1 MNHFVHWTLHKIH
14 LYVAHA
20 QHFFYYTCETG
31 FVNTFPAGT
40 FCLVSHVFTI
50 SFSSMHIFA
59 LCFIYFFYFFFYSV
73 LFFCHFS
80 FSDPN
85 FFMTKYAVFFFQSP
99 PPLKRVAR
107 DAGCNPLVPDS
118 VSRRPRLSLRSSHY
132 CTWLVTLAPWRGYFF
147 SLLFEWILIF
157 LYT

>member
-1 MNHFVHWTLHKIH
+1 MNRFVHWTLHKIH

-85 FFMTKYAVFFFQSP
+85 FFMTKYAVFFFHW
-99 PPLKRVAR
+99 K
-107 DAGCNPLVPDS
+107 NPGTDFTLRSGISLPCISMHHLRSYIPASSYDVM
-118 VSRRPRLSLRSSHY
+118 LSLLR
-132 CTWLVTLAPWRGYFF
+132 TWSTSYRIPLRRYRLR
-147 SLLFEWILIF
+147 
-157 LYT
+157 

>member
-1 MNHFVHWTLHKIH
+1 MNLFVHWTLCKIH

-20 QHFFYYTCETG
+20 QHFFYYTWETV

-50 SFSSMHIFA
+50 SFGSMHIFT
-59 LCFIYFFYFFFYSV
+59 LCFICFFYFFFYSV

-85 FFMTKYAVFFFQSP
+85 FFMTKYAVFFSHVFPRKKSRNGFYSP
-99 PPLKRVAR
+99 FR
-107 DAGCNPLVPDS
+107 DFSSLYKYASPS
-118 VSRRPRLSLRSSHY
+118 VIHTSQ
-132 CTWLVTLAPWRGYFF
+132 
-147 SLLFEWILIF
+147 F
-157 LYT
+157 L

>member
-1 MNHFVHWTLHKIH
+1 MHRFVHWTLHKIH

-85 FFMTKYAVFFFQSP
+85 FFMTKYAVFFFHG
-99 PPLKRVAR
+99 K
-107 DAGCNPLVPDS
+107 NPGTDFTLRSGISLPCISMHHLRSYIPASSYDVM
-118 VSRRPRLSLRSSHY
+118 LSLLR
-132 CTWLVTLAPWRGYFF
+132 TWSTSYRIPLRRYRLR
-147 SLLFEWILIF
+147 
-157 LYT
+157 

>member
-1 MNHFVHWTLHKIH
+1 MNRFVHWTLHKIH

-85 FFMTKYAVFFFQSP
+85 FFMTKYAVFFFHG
-99 PPLKRVAR
+99 K
-107 DAGCNPLVPDS
+107 NPGTDFTLRSGISLPCISMHHLRSYIPASSYDVM
-118 VSRRPRLSLRSSHY
+118 LSLLR
-132 CTWLVTLAPWRGYFF
+132 TWSTSYQRG
-147 SLLFEWILIF
+147 LHNRRIR
-157 LYT
+157 

>member
-1 MNHFVHWTLHKIH
+1 MNRFVHWTLHKIH

-85 FFMTKYAVFFFQSP
+85 FFMTKYAVFFFHG
-99 PPLKRVAR
+99 K
-107 DAGCNPLVPDS
+107 NPGTDFTLRSGISLPCISMHHLRSYIPASSYDVM
-118 VSRRPRLSLRSSHY
+118 LSLLR
-132 CTWLVTLAPWRGYFF
+132 TWSTSYRIPLRRYRLR
-147 SLLFEWILIF
+147 
-157 LYT
+157 

>member
-1 MNHFVHWTLHKIH
+1 MNRFVHWTLHKIH

-85 FFMTKYAVFFFQSP
+85 FFMTKYAVFFFP
-99 PPLKRVAR
+99 GK
-107 DAGCNPLVPDS
+107 NPGTDFTLRSGISLPCISMHHLRSYIPASSYDVM
-118 VSRRPRLSLRSSHY
+118 LSLLR
-132 CTWLVTLAPWRGYFF
+132 TWSTSYRIPLRRYRLR
-147 SLLFEWILIF
+147 
-157 LYT
+157 